1 MKITRKD
8 VEYVAAL
15 AHLELAAEEIEQM
28 REQLDSIL
36 GYVDKLSELDTDK
49 VEPMAQVL
57 APTGPGQAQTHPEAA
72 WRDDAPRASL
82 NRADALA
89 AAPDAQEPFVKVPKV
104 IER

>member
-15 AHLELAAEEIEQM
+15 AHLELTGEEVERMQQ
-28 REQLDSIL
+28 QLDSIL
-36 GYVDKLSELDTDK
+36 GYVDKLNELDTAK

-57 APTGPGQAQTHPEAA
+57 AESRPDVGLRT
-72 WRDDAPRASL
+72 DALRAGL
-82 NRADALA
+82 RREDALA
-89 AAPDAQEPFVKVPKV
+89 AAPDKDEIFFKVPKV

>member
-15 AHLELAAEEIEQM
+15 AHLELAPEEVERM

-36 GYVDKLSELDTDK
+36 GYIDKLNELDTGK

-57 APTGPGQAQTHPEAA
+57 TEVHPEAA
-72 WRDDAPRASL
+72 WRDDAPRPAL
-82 NRADALA
+82 PRPDALA
-89 AAPDAQEPFVKVPKV
+89 AAPDAQEPFFKVPKV

>member
-15 AHLELAAEEIEQM
+15 AHLELAPEEVERM

-36 GYVDKLSELDTDK
+36 GYIDKLNELDTGK

-57 APTGPGQAQTHPEAA
+57 SAESRSEAA
-72 WRDDAPRASL
+72 WRDDAPRPAL
-82 NRADALA
+82 PRLDALA
-89 AAPDAQEPFVKVPKV
+89 AAPDAQEPFFKVPKV

>member
-15 AHLELAAEEIEQM
+15 AHLELTAEEVERMQQ
-28 REQLDSIL
+28 QLDSIL
-36 GYVDKLSELDTDK
+36 TYIDKLNELETSQ

-57 APTGPGQAQTHPEAA
+57 SETHPEAA
-72 WRDDAPRASL
+72 V
-82 NRADALA
+82 RADERQTGLDRREALA
-89 AAPDAQEPFVKVPKV
+89 AAPDPDAAFVRVPKV